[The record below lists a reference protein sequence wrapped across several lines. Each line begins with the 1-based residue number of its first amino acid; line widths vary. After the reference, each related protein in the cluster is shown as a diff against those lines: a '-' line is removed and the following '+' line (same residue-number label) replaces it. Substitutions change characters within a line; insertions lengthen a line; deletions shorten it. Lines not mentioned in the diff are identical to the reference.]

1 MKNAQSLE
9 QKPLKIA
16 VIGSGISGMAAAWLL
31 AKTHFVTVYEKENKT
46 GGHSNTVKVLKDDL
60 TQPVDTGFIVYNKEN
75 YPNLV
80 ELFKYLKVDTQPTK
94 MSFSVSLD
102 KGEFE
107 LGSNNLD
114 SFFGQRSNIFKY
126 DFWYMLSDIK
136 KFFHRARA
144 FQSSANQDTE
154 LTLGDF
160 LKQGKYREPFIIKF
174 ILPMGAAIWSAKP
187 GQINQQPAITFINF
201 FFSHGLLQ
209 FQNPIR
215 WRTVTGG
222 SKNYVEKLTAGY
234 LDKIKL
240 SQGVTSIVRK
250 DNRIDVT
257 DIKDQKQSFDHVV
270 IATHADQALKMLSD
284 PDTMEKDLL
293 GSFEYTNNEV
303 ILHSDPL
310 LMPKRKNVWSSW
322 NFLGDTEKG
331 VSVTYW
337 MNLLQ
342 SIDNKTSYFVT
353 VNPKF
358 APDKKLLH
366 KTFQYGHPCFTS
378 KAWSAQQ
385 KLWNLQGRRNTWFC
399 GSYFGYGFHE
409 DGLQAGLAVAE
420 ELGNVERPWNLEKKS
435 TRITQIRKSDRVSE

>member
-1 MKNAQSLE
+1 
-9 QKPLKIA
+9 
-16 VIGSGISGMAAAWLL
+16 
-31 AKTHFVTVYEKENKT
+31 
-46 GGHSNTVKVLKDDL
+46 
-60 TQPVDTGFIVYNKEN
+60 
-75 YPNLV
+75 
-80 ELFKYLKVDTQPTK
+80 
-94 MSFSVSLD
+94 
-102 KGEFE
+102 
-107 LGSNNLD
+107 
-114 SFFGQRSNIFKY
+114 
-126 DFWYMLSDIK
+126 MLSDIK

-174 ILPMGAAIWSAKP
+174 ILPMGAAIWSSKP

-366 KTFQYGHPCFTS
+366 KTFQYDHPCFTS